1 MPLLSNVWSTSRVC
15 IEAKENARQLKDSSI
30 GVKSGE
36 YGGKYAIIQPGTGQ
50 TTDVTAYMRR
60 LASIVYK
67 IDEKIVVMNPTIVE
81 DQD

>member
-1 MPLLSNVWSTSRVC
+1 VWSTSHIC

-30 GVKSGE
+30 GVKSRE

-50 TTDVTAYMRR
+50 TTDVTAYMHR
-60 LASIVYK
+60 LTTIVYK
-67 IDEKIVVMNPTIVE
+67 IDEKIIVMNPTIVK